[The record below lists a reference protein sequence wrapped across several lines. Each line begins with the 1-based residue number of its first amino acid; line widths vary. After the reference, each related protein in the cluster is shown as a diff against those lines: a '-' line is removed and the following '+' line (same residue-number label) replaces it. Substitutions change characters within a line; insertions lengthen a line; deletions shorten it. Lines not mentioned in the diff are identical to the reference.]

1 MSALKKSTS
10 SLSTEMLNNDE
21 VATEMVPDFRQAQQI
36 FEVREAE
43 RLSRGGD
50 PLQATRYATLKDAL
64 LSDIIDREQGPLYRS
79 VCAEFNWPV
88 DPAISERLAATNAAA
103 LASLDA
109 KVRDAEANL
118 SENDIREALA
128 ERATYLVRIC
138 DSAAAPGAL
147 RRAEEA
153 TIGLGQRIDL
163 ICTRARLGLFLGDY
177 SLAEGA
183 VSDAEKL
190 LERGA
195 DWDRKNKLK
204 VYRGVLA
211 VTRRDLRA
219 AASLFLDT
227 LTTFSCYEMFSDTD
241 FVALTAAVAYPVLG
255 RSELRARLLEAPEF
269 VAVAD
274 RLGGL
279 GELVVGLQACNYSRF
294 FPALLDAL
302 AAMKGKW
309 VLAPH
314 ADFICAEMRVRTY
327 AQMLECYR
335 SVQLE
340 AMARDFGVSV
350 DFLDRELSRFI
361 SAGRLNGKIDRIA
374 GLVETT
380 RPDSH
385 NLLYQ
390 NTIKDGDALLNRIQ
404 KLVRLVV

>member
-1 MSALKKSTS
+1 MSALRKSS
-10 SLSTEMLNNDE
+10 SSISTEMLNNDE
-21 VATEMVPDFRQAQQI
+21 AATEMVPDFRQTQQI

-50 PLQATRYATLKDAL
+50 PFFVSRYQELKAAL
-64 LSDIIDREQGPLYRS
+64 LSDIARREQGPLYRS
-79 VCAEFNWPV
+79 VCAEFGWAV
-88 DPAISERLAATNAAA
+88 DPSVDERLSSENASA

-109 KVRDAEANL
+109 RIRDVEANL
-118 SENDIREALA
+118 GENDIREAYT
-128 ERATYLVRIC
+128 ERAMYLVHLC
-138 DSAAAPGAL
+138 DVPAATAAL

-163 ICTRARLGLFLGDY
+163 VCTRARLGLFAGDY
-177 SLAEGA
+177 GLAEGA
-183 VSDAEKL
+183 VRDAEAL

-211 VTRRDLRA
+211 VMRRDLA
-219 AASLFLDT
+219 AAAALFLDT
-227 LTTFSCYEMFSDTD
+227 LATFSCYEMFSDAD
-241 FVALTAAVAYPVLG
+241 FVALTAAVAYPVLA
-255 RSELRARLLEAPEF
+255 RAELRARLLETPEF
-269 VAVAD
+269 AAVAD

-279 GELVVGLQACNYSRF
+279 GVLAAALQACDYGRF
-294 FPALLDAL
+294 FPALAEAL
-302 AAMKGKW
+302 RAMKGKW

-335 SVQLE
+335 SVRLD

-350 DFLDRELSRFI
+350 EFIDTELARFI

-374 GLVETT
+374 GVVEST

-390 NTIKDGDALLNRIQ
+390 NTVKDGDALLNRIQ
-404 KLVRLVV
+404 KLTRLVV